1 MKLEVLKLAKEYI
14 RPEIKESPNKDWVMN
29 GDNNQMYKDIIG
41 SYYGSPT
48 NSAIIDS
55 YARYIYGLG
64 LNIQQNFVSKT
75 DLRKI
80 CFDMVLFGEASF
92 EVTPK
97 GNLYHVEKNKLLPNK
112 AEDGEIKS
120 YWFSF
125 DWDNQQK
132 YPPKEIPTYGFGKK
146 TENQVFVIKS
156 NQVGQFYFGNPSYI
170 SALPYCEVES
180 ELANYYVNHIK
191 NGMSFGH
198 VINVNGG
205 KPESEEDLNKFSRQI
220 RNQLTGSTNA
230 GKFLLSFNDN
240 KESETTISALEV
252 SDAHKQY
259 DFLTQEA
266 QNKICIAHKVVS
278 GAILGI
284 TKSTGFSSNA
294 DEIETAFNETYLNV
308 IQPVQENILDA
319 IEFVKGLSNLEFVN
333 LREEEQEVIT
343 DTTTGVTT
351 DVVSEDLIKKEA
363 SYNGAQI
370 ASSLD
375 IMQAVKDGV
384 LTVDQA
390 ITFLI
395 QMLQFEPAVAKAL
408 FQGNSASEITMSKE
422 KHVCLAEKKSK
433 KKEGTDLIADELI
446 NLGEEINDD
455 EWELIDEVQMNGE
468 PTFGELELK
477 LAKVPSSF
485 PNVKSEQDTS
495 LFKIRYQYA
504 GEGEGQREFCNKM
517 IKANKVYR
525 KEDIELASTKVVNP
539 GFGPKGADTYNLW
552 LYKGSVNCKHFWMR
566 KIYLRRNNSSLS
578 VNEARKMILALDPK
592 DRKDAK
598 WEENDKLVAQPAQAS
613 NNYFR
618 LEQ

>member
-1 MKLEVLKLAKEYI
+1 MKIEVLNLAKEYI
-14 RPEIKESPNKDWVMN
+14 RPEIKEIANKDWVMN
-29 GDNNQMYKDIIG
+29 GEDNQMYKDIIT

-64 LNIQQNFVSKT
+64 LNIEQSFITKT

-97 GNLYHVEKNKLLPNK
+97 GNLYHIEKDKLLPNK

-120 YWFSF
+120 YWYCF
-125 DWDNQQK
+125 DWSDTRK
-132 YPPKEIPTYGFGKK
+132 YEPKKIPVFGFGKK
-146 TENQVFVIKS
+146 TENQCFVIKS

-205 KPESEEDLNKFSRQI
+205 KPESEEDLNKFSKQI
-220 RNQLTGSTNA
+220 RNQLTGSNNA

-259 DFLTQEA
+259 EFLTQEA
-266 QNKICIAHKVVS
+266 QNKICISHKVVS

-294 DEIETAFNETYLNV
+294 EEIETAFNETYLNV
-308 IQPVQENILDA
+308 IQPIQENIIDA
-319 IEFVKGLSNLEFVN
+319 IEFIKGLSGLEFLN
-333 LREEEQEVIT
+333 LRDDEQIIPTGTNTEVNTEIA
-343 DTTTGVTT
+343 
-351 DVVSEDLIKKEA
+351 SEDLIKKEA

-370 ASSLD
+370 SSSLD
-375 IMQAVKDGV
+375 IMQAVKDGI
-384 LTVDQA
+384 LTIDQA

-408 FQGNSASEITMSKE
+408 FSGNSASEITMSKD
-422 KHVCLAEKKSK
+422 KRSQKKNK
-433 KKEGTDLIADELI
+433 KKTETDLIADELI
-446 NLGEEINDD
+446 NLGEDINLED
-455 EWELIDEVQMNGE
+455 WELIDEVPMSGE
-468 PTFGELELK
+468 PTFSEMELK

-495 LFKIRYQYA
+495 LFKIRYSY
-504 GEGEGQREFCNKM
+504 GGNPEGEREFCSKM

-525 KEDIELASTKVVNP
+525 KEDIDLASSKIVNK
-539 GFGPKGADTYNLW
+539 GFGPKGADTYNLFF
-552 LYKGSVNCKHFWMR
+552 YKGGVNCKHFWMR
-566 KIYLRRNNSSLS
+566 KIYLRKGNNSLS

-592 DRKDAK
+592 DREKAK
-598 WEENDKLVAQPAQAS
+598 WEVNDPLVAQPAQES
-613 NNYFR
+613 NNYFK
-618 LEQ
+618 LK

>member
-1 MKLEVLKLAKEYI
+1 MKIEVLNLAKEYI
-14 RPEIKESPNKDWVMN
+14 RPEIKEIANKDWVMN
-29 GDNNQMYKDIIG
+29 GEDNQMYKDIIT

-64 LNIQQNFVSKT
+64 LNIEQAFITKT

-92 EVTPK
+92 EITPK
-97 GNLYHVEKNKLLPNK
+97 GNLYHIEKDKLLPNK

-120 YWFSF
+120 YWYSF
-125 DWDNQQK
+125 DWSDTRK
-132 YPPKEIPTYGFGKK
+132 YEPKKIPVFGFGKK
-146 TENQVFVIKS
+146 TENQCFVIKS

-205 KPESEEDLNKFSRQI
+205 KPESEEDLNKFSKQI
-220 RNQLTGSTNA
+220 RNQLTGSNNA

-259 DFLTQEA
+259 EFLTQEA
-266 QNKICIAHKVVS
+266 QNKICISHKVVS

-294 DEIETAFNETYLNV
+294 EEIETAFNETYLNV
-308 IQPVQENILDA
+308 IQPIQENIIDA
-319 IEFVKGLSNLEFVN
+319 IEFIKGLSGLEFLN
-333 LREEEQEVIT
+333 LRDDEQIIPTGTNTEVNTEIA
-343 DTTTGVTT
+343 
-351 DVVSEDLIKKEA
+351 SEDLIKKEA

-375 IMQAVKDGV
+375 IMQAVKDGI
-384 LTVDQA
+384 LTIDQA

-408 FQGNSASEITMSKE
+408 FSGNSASEITMSKD
-422 KHVCLAEKKSK
+422 KRSQKKNK
-433 KKEGTDLIADELI
+433 KKTETDLIADELI
-446 NLGEEINDD
+446 NLGEDIDLED
-455 EWELIDEVQMNGE
+455 WELIDEVPMNGE
-468 PTFGELELK
+468 PTFSEMELK

-495 LFKIRYQYA
+495 LFKIRYSY
-504 GEGEGQREFCNKM
+504 GGNPEGEREFCSKM

-525 KEDIELASTKVVNP
+525 KEDIDLASSKIVNK
-539 GFGPKGADTYNLW
+539 GFGPKGADTYNIW
-552 LYKGSVNCKHFWMR
+552 LYKGGVNCKHFWMR
-566 KIYLRRNNSSLS
+566 KIYLRKGNNSLS

-592 DRKDAK
+592 DRKKAK
-598 WEENDKLVAQPAQAS
+598 WEVNDPLVAQPAQES
-613 NNYFR
+613 NNYFK
-618 LEQ
+618 LK